1 MFKVLACLTEH
12 DWRLVA
18 LSVLICVV
26 ASVTAVNLFNRA
38 RASLGRPR
46 RIWIVTAAIAGGCGI
61 WATHFV
67 AMLAYS
73 PGVPV
78 GYGIGLT
85 LLSLVAAVTITGLGL
100 WIALASHSWLS
111 PAATA
116 AVGGAVVGG
125 GIVIMHVTGM
135 WALEVP
141 GRVGWDRSLLVAS
154 IVFGIVLG
162 SAALATAIH
171 GDGLRYAAAASVLL
185 ILAIV
190 SHHFTAMAAV
200 EIAPDPLL
208 MVEEFSLS
216 PAALA
221 VAVANAAFAILLLS
235 LAGAFADRRLKDKEY
250 QLARAVNNMAQG
262 VVMFDASQ
270 RLIVCNDR
278 YIDMYNL
285 SPELVKPGCTLA
297 DVIEERK
304 RQRGLNRDPG
314 RYLQEIVDA
323 MSSGSTLTATVEHD
337 DGRIIY
343 VVNRPI
349 GNGCWVGT
357 HDDITDRKRT
367 ERLVEHL
374 AHHDS
379 LTDLPN
385 RVAFAA
391 QLKKSLDR
399 AARSGGHIA
408 LLCIDLDRFKEV
420 NDVFGH
426 HTGDL
431 VLCEAADRLRAA
443 AEGAFVARLGGD
455 EFIVI
460 SAGGPQ
466 PDTAQ
471 ALADRLVA
479 EMNRDMDLEGKLVS
493 VGLSVGVAIYPMDG
507 GDTETL
513 QVNADAALY
522 RAKSEG
528 RGLVRFFQPSMDEAL
543 RERRVLQHDLR
554 AAVARDELYLN
565 YMPQAD
571 MGGAVV
577 GLEAL
582 VRWRH
587 PTRGLIAPDTFI
599 PIAEESGL
607 IIPMGERIL
616 REACHEAAAWPNPL
630 QIAVNLSPI
639 EFRHGDLAGQ
649 IHAILLET
657 GLKPSRLELE
667 ITEGVLIGDFSRA
680 LAILGRLK
688 ALGTR
693 IVMDDFGTGYSSL
706 SYLQAFPFDKIKIDQ
721 SFISNIG
728 RCGQAKPII
737 RAVIGLG
744 HNLDIPV
751 VAEGVETSEQLAF
764 LAQEGCDAA
773 QGYLI
778 GKPAPIAALDG
789 VVGRAG
795 FRRAAG

>member
-1 MFKVLACLTEH
+1 MFTLLACLTEH

-18 LSVLICVV
+18 LSILICLV

-46 RIWIVTAAIAGGCGI
+46 LIWILTAAVAGGCGI

-67 AMLAYS
+67 AMLAYK

-78 GYGIGLT
+78 GYGVGLT
-85 LLSLVAAVTITGLGL
+85 VLSLVAAITITGLGL
-100 WIALASHSWLS
+100 WAALTSHKSASAS
-111 PAATA
+111 ATL
-116 AVGGAVVGG
+116 GGAVVGG
-125 GIVIMHVTGM
+125 GIVIMHFTGM

-141 GRVGWDRSLLVAS
+141 GHVEWDIPLTVAS

-162 SAALATAIH
+162 SAALTVAIR
-171 GDGLRYAAAASVLL
+171 GETLQYAAVASVLL
-185 ILAIV
+185 MLAIV

-200 EIAPDPLL
+200 EIVPDP
-208 MVEEFSLS
+208 VHVVDEFSLS

-221 VAVANAAFAILLLS
+221 VAVANAAFAVLLLS

-262 VVMFDASQ
+262 VVMFDANQ

-278 YIDMYNL
+278 YIEMYGL
-285 SPELVKPGCTLA
+285 SPELVTPGCTLA
-297 DVIEERK
+297 DVIEERN
-304 RQRGLNRDPG
+304 RQGGLNRDPKK
-314 RYLQEIVDA
+314 YLEEIVTA
-323 MSSGSTLTATVEHD
+323 MTGGSTLTATVEHD

-367 ERLVEHL
+367 ERLIEHL

-385 RVAFAA
+385 RAAFAA
-391 QLKKSLDR
+391 QMKKILGR
-399 AARSGGHIA
+399 AANRGGHVA

-426 HTGDL
+426 QTGDL

-455 EFIVI
+455 EFVVI
-460 SAGGPQ
+460 SAGGAQ

-471 ALADRLVA
+471 ELADRLVA
-479 EMNRDMDLEGKLVS
+479 EMSRDMELEGRLLS

-507 GDTETL
+507 ANGETL
-513 QVNADAALY
+513 QANADAALY

-543 RERRVLQHDLR
+543 RERRALQHDLR
-554 AAVARDELYLN
+554 AAVAKDELYLN

-571 MGGAVV
+571 MSGAIV

-587 PTRGLIAPDTFI
+587 PTRGLIAPDKFI

-616 REACHEAAAWPNPL
+616 REACHEAATWPNPL

-639 EFRHGDLAGQ
+639 EFRHGDLPGQ

-657 GLKPSRLELE
+657 GLNPSRLELE

-680 LAILGRLK
+680 LAVLGRLK

-728 RCGQAKPII
+728 RCAQAKPII

-744 HNLDIPV
+744 QNLDIPV
-751 VAEGVETSEQLAF
+751 VAEGVETQEQMLF

-778 GKPAPIAALDG
+778 GKPAPIATFEH
-789 VVGRAG
+789 VVGRVSY
-795 FRRAAG
+795 RRAAG